1 MTKREDQM
9 RERIYSLEG
18 QLVKAAIMITEARER
33 AEAAETALS
42 TAREALQWYA
52 DNFVVN
58 GSRAAAVLAELEEPH
73 NG

>member
-33 AEAAETALS
+33 AEAAEKERDMLKAALE
-42 TAREALQWYA
+42 RRGEIVFGKEG
-52 DNFVVN
+52 D
-58 GSRAAAVLAELEEPH
+58 
-73 NG
+73 